1 MNSKPR
7 LLFGSAVVMAVVIA
21 IAPTLLKAIKDS
33 QVPPVLGQ
41 PQAQDQNLGSQVV
54 ALLQP
59 NSPQTA
65 EQVENFLDR
74 LSRKVHPNRW
84 FVVHRLKGQQVEALY
99 SNIANGR
106 RSLLELYP
114 QLDSNR
120 LTQQLEPVPSDD
132 RALVQ
137 AFQIAKEE
145 AINNSNRRRIYIYLL
160 TPGTSNPSTLT
171 EIHHICEKLAE
182 AKVPNLHLYLVGL
195 APENRMSMANAI
207 EPMGEHARSA
217 GTNDSEWIQLLNEL
231 K

>member
-1 MNSKPR
+1 
-7 LLFGSAVVMAVVIA
+7 MAVVIA
-21 IAPTLLKAIKDS
+21 IAPTLLKAVVTTEP
-33 QVPPVLGQ
+33 QPVPCQ
-41 PQAQDQNLGSQVV
+41 PQAPCENSHSEIV
-54 ALLQP
+54 AFLQP

-65 EQVENFLDR
+65 EQVGDFLDR
-74 LSRKVHPNRW
+74 LSRKVHPDRR
-84 FVVHRLKGQQVEALY
+84 FVVHRLKGQQVEPLY
-99 SNIANGR
+99 ANIASGR
-106 RSLLELYP
+106 RSLLELYS
-114 QLDSNR
+114 QRDSNPS
-120 LTQQLEPVPSDD
+120 TQQLEPVPSND

-145 AINNSNRRRIYIYLL
+145 AIDNSNRRRIYIYLV

-195 APENRMSMANAI
+195 APENRLPMANAI
-207 EPMGEHARSA
+207 APMGKHARSA